1 MWDTQTGRS
10 KFIRDFQ
17 NFVGPNPVRGSK
29 ILTSYGPWIPD
40 IGFTWRSNVW
50 SRKQFEVVQYSM
62 FDMFHKCTFGP
73 DSPDDHVSNCRY
85 GPLSSSSYPDFQ
97 SEPKLWT
104 NLETNNKGLYLA

>member
-50 SRKQFEVVQYSM
+50 SRKQFEGVQYSM
-62 FDMFHKCTFGP
+62 FDMLHKCTFGP
-73 DSPDDHVSNCRY
+73 DSQMITCQIAVMVHFQVVPIRTFKVNQNC
-85 GPLSSSSYPDFQ
+85 GPI
-97 SEPKLWT
+97 
-104 NLETNNKGLYLA
+104 